1 MKCILNCQIGTLGIN
16 IGGGE
21 KSHTDEN
28 STTYS
33 NYKYPL
39 INCSSINNIT
49 SPSGPHHHPT
59 QLSPT
64 TCPHYFRWIQEDL
77 RPWKSQGISR
87 EDVERAKP
95 LAHFRLVIV
104 NGKAYL
110 ERFNN
115 AFQTR
120 DIFTLWGILQ
130 LLRMYPGRVPDLELM
145 FRCEDRPAIHKSD
158 VSGTNSSLSL
168 PVLFHYCGDED
179 SLGVVFP
186 DWSFWGWAEINVK
199 PWKSVASEIIE
210 KSKKN
215 KWEDRVP
222 YAYWKGNPNVSYGRR
237 DLLKCNF
244 SKGHEDWGSRLYKQA
259 SQPSTLLSFCCWI
272 SHKNWV
278 QEERNGYVHS
288 KLKDQCTHRYKIYI
302 EGVGWS
308 VSEKYI
314 LACDSMALFV
324 KPKFHDFFTRSL
336 IPLRHYWPV
345 RPESMCRD
353 IKFAVEWGNRN
364 PSKARAIGK
373 AGSRFMKKNLKM
385 EYVYDYMLH
394 TLTQYAKLLRFKPR
408 LPEGFEPGDELR
420 SETMACS
427 REGVVRQFMLESAV
441 ESPSHQLPC
450 SMPSYDNVD
459 ESLHAISNRRREIEK
474 KVVKLEEEYYG
485 SS

>member
-1 MKCILNCQIGTLGIN
+1 MNTLHHRRRPAAGELFIMSITMSSAWGAMNGRLVSGTIYTIFIVSLICGSLLLRNYEFIGTLGIN
-16 IGGGE
+16 VGGGG
-21 KSHTDEN
+21 KSNSDEN
-28 STTYS
+28 STNYSS

-39 INCSSINNIT
+39 INCSSTNIT

-87 EDVERAKP
+87 EDVEKAKP

-115 AFQTR
+115 AYQTR

-145 FRCEDRPAIHKSD
+145 FR
-158 VSGTNSSLSL
+158 
-168 PVLFHYCGDED
+168 
-179 SLGVVFP
+179 
-186 DWSFWGWAEINVK
+186 AEVNIK
-199 PWKSVASEIIE
+199 PWKSLASDIIE
-210 KSKKN
+210 KNKKN

-222 YAYWKGNPNVSYGRR
+222 YAYWKGNPKVSKDEMTYR
-237 DLLKCNF
+237 F
-244 SKGHEDWGSRLYKQA
+244 QDWE
-259 SQPSTLLSFCCWI
+259 
-272 SHKNWV
+272 
-278 QEERNGYVHS
+278 QEERNGYAHS
-288 KLKDQCTHRYKIYI
+288 KLEDQCTHRYKIYI

-336 IPLRHYWPV
+336 MPLRDYWPV

-427 REGVVRQFMLESAV
+427 REGVVRQFMLESVV

-450 SMPSYDNVD
+450 SMPTYDNVD
-459 ESLHAISNRRREIEK
+459 ESLHAMSKRKKEIEK
-474 KVVKLEEEYYG
+474 EIVKLEEEYYG

>member
-1 MKCILNCQIGTLGIN
+1 MSIGQFHASDERFQFIKRIGTLGIN
-16 IGGGE
+16 VGGGG
-21 KSHTDEN
+21 KSNSDEN
-28 STTYS
+28 STNYSS

-39 INCSSINNIT
+39 INCSSTNNIT
-49 SPSGPHHHPT
+49 SPSGPHHHLT

-115 AFQTR
+115 AYQTCSR
-120 DIFTLWGILQ
+120 RHLGPG
-130 LLRMYPGRVPDLELM
+130 LLRMYPGQVPDLELM
-145 FRCEDRPAIHKSD
+145 FRCEDQPAIHESD
-158 VSGTNSSLSL
+158 VSGTNSSSP

-179 SLGVVFP
+179 SLGYKVKKQAIHIIIIAY
-186 DWSFWGWAEINVK
+186 FWTLLINVPPTVHYYVLGLWTFLSFVGCRAEVNIK
-199 PWKSVASEIIE
+199 PWKSLVSDIIE
-210 KSKKN
+210 KNKKN

-222 YAYWKGNPNVSYGRR
+222 YAYWKGNP
-237 DLLKCNF
+237 K
-244 SKGHEDWGSRLYKQA
+244 DWE
-259 SQPSTLLSFCCWI
+259 
-272 SHKNWV
+272 
-278 QEERNGYVHS
+278 QEERNGYAHS
-288 KLKDQCTHRYKIYI
+288 KLEDQCTHRYKIYI

-336 IPLRHYWPV
+336 VPLRHYWPV

-364 PSKARAIGK
+364 PS
-373 AGSRFMKKNLKM
+373 
-385 EYVYDYMLH
+385 
-394 TLTQYAKLLRFKPR
+394 
-408 LPEGFEPGDELR
+408 DELR

-427 REGVVRQFMLESAV
+427 REGVVRQFMLESVV

-450 SMPSYDNVD
+450 SMPTYDNVD
-459 ESLHAISNRRREIEK
+459 ESLHAMSKRKKEIEK
-474 KVVKLEEEYYG
+474 EIVKLEEEYYG